1 MTASTPAPGN
11 SPASRDIAYHVH
23 GYTNLAKHEQVG
35 PQIVTRGKGIH
46 VYDDAG
52 KEYIEGLAGLWAVSL
67 GFSEQRLIDA
77 ATRELSRLP
86 NYHGFAHKT
95 PDVTIDLAEKIL
107 ATAPV
112 PMSKVLFANSGSEAI
127 DLAVKLIW
135 YVNNARGRPEKKKLI
150 ARKKGYH
157 GVTVVSGSLT
167 GMPSLHSGFDLPLPF
182 VRHTTAPYRLWEA
195 EAGMSDAGQADAAP
209 AQAAE

>member
-1 MTASTPAPGN
+1 MTASRPAPGN

-23 GYTNLAKHEQVG
+23 GYTNLAKHEKVG
-35 PQIVTRGKGIH
+35 PQIVSRGNGIH
-46 VYDDAG
+46 IYDDAG

-107 ATAPV
+107 ELAPV

-127 DLAVKLIW
+127 DLSIKLVW

-150 ARKKGYH
+150 ARQKGYH
-157 GVTVVSGSLT
+157 GVTVASASLT
-167 GMPSLHSGFDLPLPF
+167 GLPHLHGDFDLPIARVL
-182 VRHTTAPYRLWEA
+182 HTDCPHHYRFA
-195 EAGMSDAGQADAAP
+195 EDGEDGEDEETFATRCA
-209 AQAAE
+209 